1 METASGDGLLGLT
14 PVIGLGVLAVVTAI
28 MRTVSGRR
36 PHRH

>member
-1 METASGDGLLGLT
+1 MDTTASGDWLGLAL
-14 PVIGLGVLAVVTAI
+14 VIGLGILAVVTAV

>member
-1 METASGDGLLGLT
+1 MDTTASGDWLGL
-14 PVIGLGVLAVVTAI
+14 VIGLGILAVVTAV